1 MGKSALLAK
10 KNTSHQSQLKQWCCP
25 DRRIVIVRRPH
36 FFVCH
41 HLLFRCRMY
50 MLIQVIPRCT
60 SPSHFTHAFVEL
72 KSFIFNSP
80 LILNVYPWQKKPHNH
95 TKTLPIQLR
104 ISFTIDQSP
113 LTNPFSVSLLGFT
126 ISFQYIIFS
135 LQFCI
140 RLCLSIQHCNPLHRF
155 QYQYHLRIC
164 NDEASFVQPP
174 LPC

>member
-25 DRRIVIVRRPH
+25 DRRIVIVRPPH
-36 FFVCH
+36 FFVCR
-41 HLLFRCRMY
+41 HLLFCCRMY
-50 MLIQVIPRCT
+50 MLV
-60 SPSHFTHAFVEL
+60 PSHSTFYPP
-72 KSFIFNSP
+72 KP
-80 LILNVYPWQKKPHNH
+80 LHTRLRRVKIIHLQLPLNVYPWQKKPHNR

-104 ISFTIDQSP
+104 IPVTIDQSP
-113 LTNPFSVSLLGFT
+113 LTNPFSVNLLGFA

-140 RLCLSIQHCNPLHRF
+140 CLCLSIQHCNPLHRF

-164 NDEASFVQPP
+164 NDEASFLQPP